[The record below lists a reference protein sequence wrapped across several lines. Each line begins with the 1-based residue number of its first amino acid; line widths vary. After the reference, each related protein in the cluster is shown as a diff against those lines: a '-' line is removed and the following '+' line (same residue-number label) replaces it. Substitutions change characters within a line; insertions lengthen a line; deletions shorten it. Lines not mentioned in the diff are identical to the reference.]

1 MYEVFQ
7 WIYGNKIHNTDGGGN
22 DIEFSFP
29 VTGDE
34 DTAAG
39 NCLCSMDWNRRAR
52 CSDRRNRA
60 FQRTGDGCQDF
71 LCITAADWDRRTESD
86 VRTLIDR
93 KNIYQSI
100 VICI

>member
-7 WIYGNKIHNTDGGGN
+7 WIYGNKIHNTDGGRHV
-22 DIEFSFP
+22 IQLSFSFA
-29 VTGDE
+29 GNE
-34 DTAAG
+34 DIAAG

-52 CSDRRNRA
+52 CGDRRNRA